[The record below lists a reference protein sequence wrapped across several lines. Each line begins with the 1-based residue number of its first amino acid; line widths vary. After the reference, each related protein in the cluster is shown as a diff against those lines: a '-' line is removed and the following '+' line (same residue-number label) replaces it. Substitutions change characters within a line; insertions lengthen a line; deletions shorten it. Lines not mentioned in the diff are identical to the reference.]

1 MIYVFGNYQLDTQTY
16 ELHCGNTLCKLE
28 PRVFAV
34 LMYLVENRDHIVTR
48 DELVDNLWPG
58 QAISEAVLNNCIM
71 TARKALGDSGEGQQT
86 IRTHYAQGYRFVAE
100 VTEQLPDRGLN
111 EAAMSANT
119 PLFTDSP
126 SPGATAPSSP
136 SMPMSGGSS
145 TLQNVLAGDYGFVTV
160 LCGALEHTAALPEGV
175 GGEATQHLR
184 RTFFALAQEEAEQH
198 GGTFRYFGADGIL
211 MVFGLPVAQEDHA
224 QRAVL
229 AGLKLQERLHESCLA
244 LDTPAAAAVTARIGL
259 HAGPIE
265 LRCMTD
271 YLESSSLTRAD
282 ITTLAIRLHYL
293 AKTGKLLTSKTTIP
307 FVQEIVEMVEH
318 GAVRMPGHAEPM
330 MTYRICGLAA

>member
-1 MIYVFGNYQLDTQTY
+1 
-16 ELHCGNTLCKLE
+16 
-28 PRVFAV
+28 
-34 LMYLVENRDHIVTR
+34 
-48 DELVDNLWPG
+48 
-58 QAISEAVLNNCIM
+58 
-71 TARKALGDSGEGQQT
+71 
-86 IRTHYAQGYRFVAE
+86 
-100 VTEQLPDRGLN
+100 
-111 EAAMSANT
+111 
-119 PLFTDSP
+119 
-126 SPGATAPSSP
+126 
-136 SMPMSGGSS
+136 
-145 TLQNVLAGDYGFVTV
+145 
-160 LCGALEHTAALPEGV
+160 
-175 GGEATQHLR
+175 
-184 RTFFALAQEEAEQH
+184 
-198 GGTFRYFGADGIL
+198 
-211 MVFGLPVAQEDHA
+211 
-224 QRAVL
+224 L

>member
-1 MIYVFGNYQLDTQTY
+1 MIYTFENYQLDTQTY

-100 VTEQLPDRGLN
+100 VIEQLPDRVLS

-119 PLFTDSP
+119 PLFTVLP
-126 SPGATAPSSP
+126 SSGATTPSSP
-136 SMPMSGGSS
+136 SMPLSDGSS
-145 TLQNVLAGDYGFVTV
+145 PSQNVLAGDYGFVTV
-160 LCGALEHTAALPEGV
+160 LCGSLEHPEALPQSA
-175 GGEATQHLR
+175 GGDAIQHLR
-184 RTFFALAQEEAEQH
+184 QAFFELAQEEAEQH
-198 GGTFRYFGADGIL
+198 GGTFRYFGADGVL

-229 AGLKLQERLHESCLA
+229 AGLNLQERLRESCLA
-244 LDTPAAAAVTARIGL
+244 LDTLAAVELTARLGL
-259 HAGPIE
+259 HTGPRT
-265 LRCMTD
+265 LSCMTD
-271 YLESSSLTRAD
+271 HLESSSLTRAD
-282 ITTLAIRLHYL
+282 ITTLAIRLHHL
-293 AKTGKLLTSKTTIP
+293 AKAGKLLTSKTTIP
-307 FVQEIVEMVEH
+307 FVQEIVEMVEY

-330 MTYRICGLAA
+330 MTYRICGLAG

>member
-1 MIYVFGNYQLDTQTY
+1 MIYTFGSYQLDTQTY
-16 ELHCGNTLCKLE
+16 ELHCGDTLCKLE

-100 VTEQLPDRGLN
+100 VTEQLPDRVSS
-111 EAAMSANT
+111 EAALSANT
-119 PLFTDSP
+119 PLFTVSS

-136 SMPMSGGSS
+136 SMPLSGGSS

-160 LCGALEHTAALPEGV
+160 LCGALEHMAASPEGV

-198 GGTFRYFGADGIL
+198 GGTFRYFGADGVL
-211 MVFGLPVAQEDHA
+211 MVFGLPVVQEDHA

-229 AGLKLQERLHESCLA
+229 AGLKLQERLHESWFA
-244 LDTPAAAAVTARIGL
+244 LDTQPAVEVTARIGL

-265 LRCMTD
+265 LCCMTD

-293 AKTGKLLTSKTTIP
+293 AKTGNLLTRKTTIP
-307 FVQEIVEMVEH
+307 FLQEVVEMVEY
-318 GAVRMPGHAEPM
+318 GLVRMPGHAEPM